1 MENRFI
7 DQAAEVLGNR
17 IADVIYSE
25 TDEESKREKVIE
37 LFMYG
42 AKKDLSMSV
51 KTTEEEKMEER
62 NLEVQIWKDEEGV
75 VLKRLV
81 VYTTDEV
88 PFEKMMKKNEFVLY
102 TEIPIKS
109 LIHVLKE
116 NNIDYILLESIK
128 GDILLP
134 KSDILDF
141 DAKK

>member
-7 DQAAEVLGNR
+7 NQAAEVLGNR

-42 AKKDLSMSV
+42 AKKDLSMFV
-51 KTTEEEKMEER
+51 KTTEEEKMEDR

-75 VLKRLV
+75 VLKRFV

-116 NNIDYILLESIK
+116 NNIDFILLESIK